1 MRKTFEMVQV
11 AVIGALTGAFIG
23 GIVLQGG
30 MDGALWGDR
39 RWRLF
44 SRRSFGRFS
53 NAQLL

>member
-23 GIVLQGG
+23 GSCSKGEWTERCG
-30 MDGALWGDR
+30 GDR